1 MKGLVVSKGAVD
13 DFPLLGPGR
22 DDRFVGDEA
31 RETLFMP
38 DRIEGVRGVL
48 ASDRALCRDGVF
60 GLLNMLERITIAS
73 FRRAFQLR
81 SDDRHALGHVGTSL
95 YYSKQLFTNI
105 H

>member
-38 DRIEGVRGVL
+38 DKIEGVRGVL

-60 GLLNMLERITIAS
+60 GLLNMLERETFTIIQTRFS
-73 FRRAFQLR
+73 TTIR
-81 SDDRHALGHVGTSL
+81 
-95 YYSKQLFTNI
+95 
-105 H
+105 